1 MLCFAG
7 LFVCRRRHRRHV
19 YYRRRH
25 VYQHAHMSVCL
36 CRSLAESSCVVCG
49 GGGQVGLTLKARQH
63 ELEAL
68 QATVAREQVERH
80 ELELLA
86 SRQ

>member
-1 MLCFAG
+1 
-7 LFVCRRRHRRHV
+7 
-19 YYRRRH
+19 
-25 VYQHAHMSVCL
+25 
-36 CRSLAESSCVVCG
+36 
-49 GGGQVGLTLKARQH
+49 VGLTLKARQH

>member
-1 MLCFAG
+1 
-7 LFVCRRRHRRHV
+7 
-19 YYRRRH
+19 
-25 VYQHAHMSVCL
+25 
-36 CRSLAESSCVVCG
+36 VVCG